1 MDHSII
7 LELNDN
13 RIIKIV
19 NGNSVTLANKDPR
32 IKPNYFQ
39 CYQLQTGKLLFE
51 PTIFDGFMFLDNNNN
66 FYDTFQKKIF
76 FNNGELFVGDFD
88 KQAFSLFDNYDAIEN
103 KIKQSINMINQTP
116 NENNNL
122 RNDIKNNMCNELI
135 KELIL
140 KIYY

>member
-19 NGNSVTLANKDPR
+19 NGNSVLLANKDQR

-39 CYQLQTGKLLFE
+39 CHQLQTGKLLFE

-66 FYDTFQKKIF
+66 F
-76 FNNGELFVGDFD
+76 
-88 KQAFSLFDNYDAIEN
+88 
-103 KIKQSINMINQTP
+103 
-116 NENNNL
+116 
-122 RNDIKNNMCNELI
+122 
-135 KELIL
+135 
-140 KIYY
+140 